1 MRSSVDKQ
9 SGIAAAEFLVTL
21 PVLLFIFTV
30 VIEFG
35 NAFIRYSTLNKSV
48 QNAARYAVVDIYGT
62 ATSGSIANEN
72 DIKNMVMYGKK
83 SFPEGETPT
92 PILDSLTLADI
103 SVTPVGNYVVIS
115 ANYDYQSILNLLPI
129 DALDNLTIH
138 SSAVMRVA
146 P

>member
-1 MRSSVDKQ
+1 MRSYVDKQ
-9 SGIAAAEFLVTL
+9 SGIAAVEFLVTL

-35 NAFIRYSTLNKSV
+35 NAFVRYSVLNKSV
-48 QNAARYAVVDIYGT
+48 QNAARYAVVNIYGT
-62 ATSGSIANEN
+62 ATSGSIANES
-72 DIKNMVMYGKK
+72 DIKNMVMYGKT
-83 SFPEGETPT
+83 SFVQGETPT
-92 PILDSLTLADI
+92 PILESLTLDDI
-103 SVTPVGNYVVIS
+103 SVTPVGNYVVVS

-129 DALDNLTIH
+129 DALDNLTVR

>member
-1 MRSSVDKQ
+1 MRSFVDKQ
-9 SGIAAAEFLVTL
+9 SGIAAVEFLVTL

-62 ATSGSIANEN
+62 ATSGSIANES
-72 DIKNMVMYGKK
+72 DIKKMVMYGKT
-83 SFPEGETPT
+83 SFEQGETPT
-92 PILDSLTLADI
+92 PVLDSLTLNNI
-103 SVTPVGNYVVIS
+103 SVIPVGNYVVIS
-115 ANYDYQSILNLLPI
+115 ATYDYQSILNLLPI
-129 DALDNLTIH
+129 DALDDLTVR

>member
-1 MRSSVDKQ
+1 MNRYIRKQ
-9 SGIAAAEFLVTL
+9 FGLAAVEFLVTL

-48 QNAARYAVVDIYGT
+48 QNAVRFAVVDIYGT
-62 ATSGSIANEN
+62 STSDAIANEA
-72 DIKNMVMYGKK
+72 DIKNMVLYGKK
-83 SFPEGETPT
+83 TFSEGETPT
-92 PILDSLTLADI
+92 PILDSLTLENI
-103 SVTPVGNYVVIS
+103 SVTKTGDYVVIS
-115 ANYDYQSILNLLPI
+115 ANYDFESILNLLPI
-129 DALDNLTIH
+129 DALDDLTVN

>member
-1 MRSSVDKQ
+1 MRRSIDKQ
-9 SGIAAAEFLVTL
+9 SGIAAVEFLVTL
-21 PVLLFIFTV
+21 PILLLIFTV

-62 ATSGSIANEN
+62 ATSSSIANET

-83 SFPEGETPT
+83 SFAQGETPV
-92 PILDSLTLADI
+92 PILDSLKLTDI
-103 SVTPVGNYVVIS
+103 SVTPAGNYVVIS
-115 ANYDYQSILNLLPI
+115 ASYDYQSILNLLPI

>member
-1 MRSSVDKQ
+1 MRSFVDKQ
-9 SGIAAAEFLVTL
+9 SGIAAVEFLVTL

-62 ATSGSIANEN
+62 ATSGSIANES
-72 DIKNMVMYGKK
+72 DIKKMVMYGKT
-83 SFPEGETPT
+83 SFEQGEKPT
-92 PILDSLTLADI
+92 AVLDSLTLDNI
-103 SVTPVGNYVVIS
+103 SVIPVGNYVVIS
-115 ANYDYQSILNLLPI
+115 ANYDYQPILNLLPI
-129 DALDNLTIH
+129 DALDNLTVR

>member
-9 SGIAAAEFLVTL
+9 SGIAAVEFLVTL

-62 ATSGSIANEN
+62 ATSGSIANDT

-83 SFPEGETPT
+83 SFDQGEIPT
-92 PILDSLTLADI
+92 PILDSLKWENI

-129 DALDNLTIH
+129 DALDKLTIR

>member
-1 MRSSVDKQ
+1 MRISVDKQ
-9 SGIAAAEFLVTL
+9 SGIAAVEFLVTL
-21 PVLLFIFTV
+21 PVLLLIFTV

-83 SFPEGETPT
+83 SFSEGETPT
-92 PILDSLTLADI
+92 PILDSLTRDNIA
-103 SVTPVGNYVVIS
+103 VTPVGNYVVIS

-129 DALDNLTIH
+129 DALDNLTIQ